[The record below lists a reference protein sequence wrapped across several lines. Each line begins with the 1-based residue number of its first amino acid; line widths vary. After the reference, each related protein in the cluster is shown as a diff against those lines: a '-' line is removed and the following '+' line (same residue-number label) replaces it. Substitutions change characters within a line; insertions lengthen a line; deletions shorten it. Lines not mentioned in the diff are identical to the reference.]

1 VPSLSCFFAIH
12 TEGSQLNL
20 ELNEPKGTVL
30 SLEPC
35 QLLVMPDDEVFGPF
49 AAAFK
54 NARHGPAVLLSL
66 TTDQLG
72 HPERFFAEAHR
83 LVRKVTYG
91 HRGWAL
97 DVLKLWPAPLDR
109 AAEAFS
115 DEPFADDLFT
125 VAFRGGGHQRVRAET
140 LGLSKLGHREL
151 SLEYEGDELNHDALN
166 LCVHFAEF
174 LMERTSPLPERAAM
188 SYGFDRIRL
197 EPLDGGGDGVFRGWH
212 PPLIQR
218 LLPPARFSG
227 TGVATVMP
235 VSRPGETEIGLTETL
250 RRARQQRL
258 VLEAHGLDAE
268 SPHQDDTALACAC
281 VGTADTFIG
290 NRVEPDGPRDSG
302 WTWTC
307 ANKHGTPELGHST
320 LAALV
325 GRFPVL
331 LKYLALPPGSV
342 VSLKGS
348 EATLDV
354 PRPLDP
360 DDEDSQG

>member
-1 VPSLSCFFAIH
+1 MPSLSCFFAIH

-20 ELNEPKGTVL
+20 ELNEPKGTRL

-35 QLLVMPDDEVFGPF
+35 QLLVMPDDELFGPF
-49 AAAFK
+49 ASAFSA
-54 NARHGPAVLLSL
+54 ARHGPSVLLSL
-66 TTDQLG
+66 TSDQLA
-72 HPERFFAEAHR
+72 HPERFFSEAHR

-91 HRGWAL
+91 HKGWAL
-97 DVLKLWPAPLDR
+97 DVLKLWPAPLERVAD
-109 AAEAFS
+109 AFS

-125 VAFRGGGHQRVRAET
+125 AAFRSDGHRVRAET
-140 LGLSKLGHREL
+140 FGLAKLGHREL
-151 SLEYEGDELNHDALN
+151 SLSYEGEELNHDALN
-166 LCVHFAEF
+166 LCVHFTEF
-174 LMERTSPLPERAAM
+174 LMERTTPLPERAAM

-197 EPLDGGGDGVFRGWH
+197 EPLDGGGEGVFRGWH

-218 LLPPARFSG
+218 LIPQARFSG
-227 TGVATVMP
+227 TGVASVLP
-235 VSRPGETEIGLTETL
+235 VNRPGENERDLTEAL

-281 VGTADTFIG
+281 VGTNETFIG
-290 NRVEPDGPRDSG
+290 TRAEPDGPRESG

-307 ANKHGTPELGHST
+307 AQRHGRAELGYST
-320 LAALV
+320 LAALA

-342 VSLKGS
+342 VSLKGA

-354 PRPLDP
+354 PKPLDP